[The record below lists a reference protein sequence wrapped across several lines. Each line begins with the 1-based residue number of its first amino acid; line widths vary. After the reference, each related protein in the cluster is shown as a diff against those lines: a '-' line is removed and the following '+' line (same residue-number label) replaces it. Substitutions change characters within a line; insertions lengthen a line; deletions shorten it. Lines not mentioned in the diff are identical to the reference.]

1 MIENIRLSFKGIFSH
16 KMRSFLTMLGIIIGI
31 GSIIAII
38 SVINGVSTMMK
49 DSMLGSGTGSY
60 TVTLTLTDK
69 TENSA
74 MSFMSSTPEVPV
86 DGVKKIS
93 RQTLESLRTIDGV
106 ADATVVYST
115 QPQIQTYNGTSL
127 YEIIYGVEK
136 EYFSLMERH
145 LVYGRLLTE
154 QDYRNKRN
162 VAVVDIKIAETFFK
176 SSRNAIGKSF
186 TVGNTTVVIVGVTDV
201 KHDYENIN
209 SVMDYRG
216 KETVANTPSLFVPS
230 VIWSD
235 VQCYDDIQ
243 QVILKPVSPE
253 EAVQIITQACDF
265 LNTTVI
271 TNDKVCYQAE
281 DVFQIAQEIE
291 STMAITSAM
300 FAGIAGISLLVGGIG
315 VMNIMLVSVTE
326 RTREIG
332 LKKALGAKR
341 SQILL
346 QFLTEAVVLTG
357 IGGIFGILLG
367 YGMGKV
373 IGMVFS
379 MSISLSLASII
390 VSVGFSMLV
399 GVIFGIVPSI
409 NASKLDPI
417 VALRY
422 E

>member
-49 DSMLGSGTGSY
+49 DSMLGTGTGSY
-60 TVTLTLTDK
+60 TVKLSLADK
-69 TENSA
+69 SNSE
-74 MSFMSSTPEVPV
+74 MGMMVSVPSVPV
-86 DGVKKIS
+86 EGVQKIS
-93 RQTLESLRTIDGV
+93 KETLEGIKTIENV
-106 ADATVVYST
+106 ADVTTVYFT
-115 QPQIQTYNGTSL
+115 QAQPLAYNGTSL
-127 YEIIYGVEK
+127 IGTVYGVEK
-136 EYFSLMERH
+136 EYFALTERH
-145 LVYGRLLTE
+145 VVYGRLLTE
-154 QDYRNKRN
+154 QDYRNKKN
-162 VAVVDIKIAETFFK
+162 VAVIDVKIAETFFK

-186 TVGNTTVVIVGVTDV
+186 AVGNTMAVIVGVTDIQ
-201 KHDYENIN
+201 HDYENIN
-209 SVMDYRG
+209 SVMDYMG
-216 KETVANTPSLFVPS
+216 KEMVNNTPSVFVPS
-230 VIWSD
+230 AIWND
-235 VQCYDDIQ
+235 VKCYDDIQ
-243 QVILKPVSPE
+243 YVILKPVSPE
-253 EAVQIITQACDF
+253 VAVQTVTLVCDF
-265 LNTTVI
+265 LNNAVV
-271 TNDKVCYQAE
+271 TNESLGYQAE
-281 DVFQIAQEIE
+281 DMFQIAQEIE
-291 STMAITSAM
+291 SVMSMTSAM

-346 QFLTEAVVLTG
+346 QFLTEAVVLTS

-367 YGMGKV
+367 FGMGSL
-373 IGMVFS
+373 IGMFFS
-379 MSISLSLASII
+379 MSISLSFTSI
-390 VSVGFSMLV
+390 VLSVGFSMVV